1 MNQQNG
7 TKDLP
12 DGDSHAKAHRRRSAL
27 VLTLLT
33 CLVSFLTACAGSGNI
48 PVPENLTSIR
58 HTGFIINENH
68 TFDNYFVT
76 FPRAD
81 GTTTRLLSTGQCI
94 PLSPMPV
101 SYHVAMHCN
110 SRAFNR
116 PLINTP

>member
-1 MNQQNG
+1 MIQQNG

-58 HTGFIINENH
+58 HTVFIINQNH
-68 TFDNYFVT
+68 TFDTYFCT
-76 FPRAD
+76 FPGAA
-81 GTTTRLLSTGQCI
+81 GTTTALLSPRQWM
-94 PLSPMPV
+94 PLSALPATNQG
-101 SYHVAMHCN
+101 AM
-110 SRAFNR
+110 
-116 PLINTP
+116 L